1 MKPLIFI
8 CVSLFFTLPLL
19 SAPPNPH
26 TFVPNRGAKP
36 SQIMAMNMQENIG
49 HGVRDVIYVWN
60 RKYANPARQIADLL
74 KLFKYLS
81 DSPMIPKQMLLNSQ
95 FELYRILDTKRM
107 IKVLDRFQKDVNQT
121 YRALFDYMSLIIGTK
136 EGSMNKAY
144 KMVLKNM
151 NRMVESYNRL
161 AKETNRQYRQK
172 VMPYYALNYKK

>member
-1 MKPLIFI
+1 MKQLTFI
-8 CVSLFFTLPLL
+8 CLWLFLALPLL

-36 SQIMAMNMQENIG
+36 SQLMAINMQENIG

-60 RKYANPARQIADLL
+60 RKYANPAKQIADLL
-74 KLFKYLS
+74 KIFKYLS
-81 DSPMIPKQMLLNSQ
+81 DAPVVPKQMLLNSQ

-107 IKVLDRFQKDVNQT
+107 LKVLDQFQKDLNQA
-121 YRALFDYMSLIIGTK
+121 YRALFEYMSVIIGSRQ
-136 EGSMNKAY
+136 GSMNKSY
-144 KMVLKNM
+144 KVVLQKM
-151 NRMVESYNRL
+151 NRMVDSYNRL